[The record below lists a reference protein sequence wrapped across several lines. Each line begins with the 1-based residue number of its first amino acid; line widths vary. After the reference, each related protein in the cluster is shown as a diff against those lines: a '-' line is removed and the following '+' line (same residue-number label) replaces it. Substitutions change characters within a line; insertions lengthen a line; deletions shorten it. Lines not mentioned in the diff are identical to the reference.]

1 LDDICPNEVVELPSP
16 YKQRDFVAENQHFAN
31 EWPYGEDFS
40 LTASAPA
47 SGTSTDNVINNI
59 LAFAPYLHN
68 WINEPNF
75 ELPSWC
81 NGKYTPNQKNLKIVA
96 KKNLLARLDL
106 YLLKSLRSQDT
117 LYV

>member
-1 LDDICPNEVVELPSP
+1 LDDVWPKEAIELPSP

-40 LTASAPA
+40 LSDASA
-47 SGTSTDNVINNI
+47 TSNDNLINNI

-75 ELPSWC
+75 ELPEWC
-81 NGKYTPNQKNLKIVA
+81 GGKFF
-96 KKNLLARLDL
+96 
-106 YLLKSLRSQDT
+106 RS
-117 LYV
+117 